1 VEASVLVVTRFD
13 VPVDDSDSFGLAA
26 QHALS
31 ALAEQ
36 PGFRSGSVGRAIDQ
50 PTGWTLVTSWVGVG
64 AYRRALSA
72 FDVRAALVPLTAKAV
87 DEPGAYEVLAEEGA
101 RTRRI
106 MPRAVTADRS
116 GPCGPRPVR

>member
-1 VEASVLVVTRFD
+1 VEASVLVVTRFE
-13 VPVDDSDSFGLAA
+13 VPLADGDSFGPAA

-36 PGFRSGSVGRAIDQ
+36 PGFRSGSIGRAIDQ
-50 PTGWTLVTSWVGVG
+50 PTGWTLVTSWDGVG

-72 FDVRAALVPLTAKAV
+72 FDVRTALVPVTANAV
-87 DEPGAYEVLAEEGA
+87 DEPGAYEVLAEETA
-101 RTRRI
+101 RTRRVVSA
-106 MPRAVTADRS
+106 AVTSDRS